1 MAPAKTSSK
10 LKAKSKSSSASKPKA
25 KTIQSKPRQF
35 TVRGLTRDQV
45 PKVEPLIDDG
55 YDDMTNVPVKHLQRS
70 EEPQEMDVPPPV
82 QIAPAQP
89 APVVM
94 TQQRIES
101 APRMEISHVSA
112 YEEEEEEDLEEEPYL
127 QALDIDNANPR
138 DTIKVKFGKFVQLV
152 NSHDF
157 ADVVTTHA
165 QEEIIMSTDLLTEL
179 AGSHDRREERKIP
192 LVFLVGIAIG
202 VVLTY
207 IFFSK

>member
-10 LKAKSKSSSASKPKA
+10 PKAKSKSTSTKA
-25 KTIQSKPRQF
+25 KAKPIRSKPRQQF
-35 TVRGLTRDQV
+35 TVRGLTRDEA
-45 PKVEPLIDDG
+45 PKVEPLVDDG
-55 YDDMTNVPVKHLQRS
+55 YDNVPVKHLQRQ
-70 EEPQEMDVPPPV
+70 EMPQEMDVPPPV
-82 QIAPAQP
+82 QIAAQP
-89 APVVM
+89 APVM

-101 APRMEISHVSA
+101 VPHMEISHIPA
-112 YEEEEEEDLEEEPYL
+112 YEEVEEEEMDEEPYL
-127 QALDIDNANPR
+127 PALDIDNANPR

-157 ADVVTTHA
+157 ADVVNSHA

>member
-1 MAPAKTSSK
+1 MAPAKTSTK
-10 LKAKSKSSSASKPKA
+10 VKAKSKSSSAAKA
-25 KTIQSKPRQF
+25 KVQPIRSKPRQQF
-35 TVRGLTRDQV
+35 TVRGLTRDER
-45 PKVEPLIDDG
+45 PKVEPLIDSDH
-55 YDDMTNVPVKHLQRS
+55 DLNNVPVKHLQRS
-70 EEPQEMDVPPPV
+70 EESQEMDVPPPTHV
-82 QIAPAQP
+82 TIPAAQELKRDTMMP
-89 APVVM
+89 H
-94 TQQRIES
+94 
-101 APRMEISHVSA
+101 MEISRIPE
-112 YEEEEEEDLEEEPYL
+112 YEEEEEEMDEEPYL
-127 QALDIDNANPR
+127 QELDIDTANPR

-157 ADVVTTHA
+157 ADVVNSHA

>member
-10 LKAKSKSSSASKPKA
+10 PKAKSKSSSSSKPKA
-25 KTIQSKPRQF
+25 KKIQANNPRHF
-35 TVRGLTRDQV
+35 TVRGLTREEG
-45 PKVEPLIDDG
+45 PKVEPLKDNG
-55 YDDMTNVPVKHLQRS
+55 YDNDLTLNVPVKHVARHD
-70 EEPQEMDVPPPV
+70 EEYDIPPPS
-82 QIAPAQP
+82 QIAPVQA
-89 APVVM
+89 APVM
-94 TQQRIES
+94 NQQRMET
-101 APRMEISHVSA
+101 APHMEISHIPA
-112 YEEEEEEDLEEEPYL
+112 YEEEEDEMDEEPYL
-127 QALDIDNANPR
+127 QELDIDTANPR

-157 ADVVTTHA
+157 ADVVNSHA

>member
-1 MAPAKTSSK
+1 MAPAKTTNK
-10 LKAKSKSSSASKPKA
+10 PKTKSKSSVSKA
-25 KTIQSKPRQF
+25 KAKPIQAKPRQF
-35 TVRGLTRDQV
+35 TVRGLTRDEA
-45 PKVEPLIDDG
+45 PKVEPLVDDG
-55 YDDMTNVPVKHLQRS
+55 YDNVPVKHLQRQ
-70 EEPQEMDVPPPV
+70 EMPQEMDVPPPV
-82 QIAPAQP
+82 QIAAQP
-89 APVVM
+89 APVM

-101 APRMEISHVSA
+101 VPHMEISHIPA
-112 YEEEEEEDLEEEPYL
+112 YEEVEEEEEMDEEPYM
-127 QALDIDNANPR
+127 QSLDIDNANPR

-157 ADVVTTHA
+157 AEVVNSHA

>member
-1 MAPAKTSSK
+1 MAPAKTSTK
-10 LKAKSKSSSASKPKA
+10 AKAKSKSSSFAKA
-25 KTIQSKPRQF
+25 KAKPIRSKPRQQF
-35 TVRGLTRDQV
+35 TVRGLTRDER
-45 PKVEPLIDDG
+45 PKVEPLIDSDH
-55 YDDMTNVPVKHLQRS
+55 DLNNVPVKHLQRQ
-70 EEPQEMDVPPPV
+70 EEPVEMDVPPPTHV
-82 QIAPAQP
+82 TIPAAQELKRDTI
-89 APVVM
+89 M
-94 TQQRIES
+94 
-101 APRMEISHVSA
+101 PRMEVSRIPA
-112 YEEEEEEDLEEEPYL
+112 YEEEEEMDEEPYL

-157 ADVVTTHA
+157 AEVVNSHA

>member
-10 LKAKSKSSSASKPKA
+10 PKAKSKSSSSSKPKA
-25 KTIQSKPRQF
+25 KKIQANNPRHF
-35 TVRGLTRDQV
+35 TVRGLTREEG
-45 PKVEPLIDDG
+45 PKVEPLVDDG
-55 YDDMTNVPVKHLQRS
+55 YDNVPVKHLQRQ
-70 EEPQEMDVPPPV
+70 EMPQEMDVPPPV
-82 QIAPAQP
+82 QIAAQP
-89 APVVM
+89 APVM

-101 APRMEISHVSA
+101 VPRMEISHIPA
-112 YEEEEEEDLEEEPYL
+112 YEEVEEEEEMDEEPYM
-127 QALDIDNANPR
+127 QSLDIDTANPR

-157 ADVVTTHA
+157 ADVVNTHA

>member
-10 LKAKSKSSSASKPKA
+10 SKTKAKSSNSAKSKPKA
-25 KTIQSKPRQF
+25 KPLQSKPRQQF
-35 TVRGLTRDQV
+35 TVRGLTRDEA
-45 PKVEPLIDDG
+45 PRVEPLADDD
-55 YDDMTNVPVKHLQRS
+55 YSHDLTLQVPVKHVARHQD
-70 EEPQEMDVPPPV
+70 PMFEMDVPPPAP
-82 QIAPAQP
+82 IAPQP
-89 APVVM
+89 ATVPH
-94 TQQRIES
+94 
-101 APRMEISHVSA
+101 MEISHVPSTS
-112 YEEEEEEDLEEEPYL
+112 YEETDEEMDEEPYL
-127 QALDIDNANPR
+127 QSLDIDNSNPR

-157 ADVVTTHA
+157 IEVVNSHA
-165 QEEIIMSTDLLTEL
+165 EEEIIMSTDLLTEL